1 MIRFWESRLLK
12 NVQDQKF
19 DLDVWCE
26 YIDKL
31 QEKDEQSSEELCSA
45 LRRCTILFSQDER
58 YGLLLDADLFLSFL
72 SHRYA
77 QDERLVHIWMLY
89 ISHCN
94 DKLVT
99 ALCAEFVPLNHSLLR
114 SL

>member
-1 MIRFWESRLLK
+1 MLRFWESRLLK
-12 NVQDQKF
+12 NGQDQKF

-58 YGLLLDADLFLSFL
+58 YGLLFDADLFLSFL
-72 SHRYA
+72 SN
-77 QDERLVHIWMLY
+77 
-89 ISHCN
+89 IS
-94 DKLVT
+94 
-99 ALCAEFVPLNHSLLR
+99 A
-114 SL
+114 